1 MNRAQPGPSA
11 VVVGGGILGS
21 LSALALSRL
30 GIDTRWVGP
39 REPAQRDDAA
49 QARAYALAPSTV
61 RLLERLGV
69 WAHLIDTAQP
79 VVRMEISQVAP
90 RARFDVLASDLGE
103 PALAQM
109 AVHADLMAACEATV
123 EAGVSGL
130 QRTEAPLAE
139 SDLIGFRDNLAQ
151 RPLGASLV
159 VAADGAQSVLRRR
172 SGLLWSRRDYG
183 QQAVVAA
190 FRTEQPHGGVACQW
204 FGPAGILALLPL
216 RDPQVVSMVFSVGH
230 ATAATLM
237 AASPQDLAARIGS
250 ESGHRFGE
258 LQALSEPTAVP
269 LVMIAVNRMVAGR
282 MALVGDAG
290 HTVHPLAGLGLN
302 LGMQDLLALEAQLL
316 AAQTTQGVK
325 GFDPGAGRILRAY
338 ACNRAVAVP
347 TVQWGLDALYR
358 FMSSSLPGL
367 PAARAWGM
375 QAIHSLKGST

>member
-1 MNRAQPGPSA
+1 M
-11 VVVGGGILGS
+11 
-21 LSALALSRL
+21 SALALSRL

-90 RARFDVLASDLGE
+90 RARFDVLAADLGE

-109 AVHADLMAACEATV
+109 VVHADLMAACEATV

-237 AASPQDLAARIGS
+237 AASPRDLAARIGS